1 MKPFAMPLILFSAF
15 SFSAFTEPLPQ
26 QTHRSRPTKLAH
38 YQAGAYLAAAGTKL
52 RVNVDKQ
59 VGGQVTIQLLDA
71 QSKVYY
77 EQTMSP
83 LETTVRLSL
92 DIADL
97 NDGDFR
103 LKVSNGLDV
112 VVREIKISTPKPTAA
127 SRLVAVQ

>member
-1 MKPFAMPLILFSAF
+1 
-15 SFSAFTEPLPQ
+15 
-26 QTHRSRPTKLAH
+26 LAH
-38 YQAGAYLAAAGTKL
+38 YQASAYLAAAGTKL

-71 QSKVYY
+71 ESKVYY
-77 EQTMSP
+77 EQTMSS

-92 DIADL
+92 DIANL
-97 NDGDFR
+97 NDGDYR